1 MKVKW
6 KKLSDNNRNLAVRL
20 FLQMT
25 AALVA
30 LPISGIILYQLAD
43 FIFVSLPWQ
52 GTEPLYSLALAVNAR
67 RDILLLL
74 YIMAGVIIII
84 FHFWKKPFAYLDE
97 LTEAVSSSYEPGT
110 EEISGLSAPLRDM
123 ESKINSMKRT
133 MERNALA
140 AREAEQRK
148 NDLVVYLAH
157 DLKTPLTSVIGY
169 LTLLRDEKEIS
180 PELREKY
187 LSISLDKAERLED
200 LINEFFEITRF
211 NLSHLTLELSR
222 VNLTRMLEQLVFEF
236 KPMLEEK
243 ELQCRLRAPA
253 DLMCRLDA
261 DKMQRVFD
269 NLLRNAV
276 NYSFR
281 GTVIEI
287 EVERERDEVT
297 VVFTNSGSTI
307 PAESLERIFEQFF
320 RLDAARSSRGGG
332 AGLGLAIAREIVQ
345 LHGGDITA
353 VSRDEMTSFL
363 LTIPAEGKKGTEA
376 P

>member
-1 MKVKW
+1 M
-6 KKLSDNNRNLAVRL
+6 
-20 FLQMT
+20 QT
-25 AALVA
+25 
-30 LPISGIILYQLAD
+30 
-43 FIFVSLPWQ
+43 
-52 GTEPLYSLALAVNAR
+52 
-67 RDILLLL
+67 
-74 YIMAGVIIII
+74 
-84 FHFWKKPFAYLDE
+84 
-97 LTEAVSSSYEPGT
+97 
-110 EEISGLSAPLRDM
+110 
-123 ESKINSMKRT
+123 
-133 MERNALA
+133 
-140 AREAEQRK
+140 
-148 NDLVVYLAH
+148 
-157 DLKTPLTSVIGY
+157 
-169 LTLLRDEKEIS
+169 
-180 PELREKY
+180 
-187 LSISLDKAERLED
+187 
-200 LINEFFEITRF
+200 
-211 NLSHLTLELSR
+211 
-222 VNLTRMLEQLVFEF
+222 
-236 KPMLEEK
+236 
-243 ELQCRLRAPA
+243 
-253 DLMCRLDA
+253 DA